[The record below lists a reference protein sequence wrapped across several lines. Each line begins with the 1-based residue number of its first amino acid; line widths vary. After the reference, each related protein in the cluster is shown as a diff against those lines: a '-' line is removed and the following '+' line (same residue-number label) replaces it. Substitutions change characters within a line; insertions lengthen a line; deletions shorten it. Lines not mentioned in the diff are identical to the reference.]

1 MLTNSNRV
9 GKALPATLLPVER
22 GVYRIAALD
31 PYQELLHAISTRR
44 SPEGAYWNLS
54 ARRGSPEHPPG
65 QLDALANRRLLAER
79 LGISLDKMV
88 GCQQVHQTIVASV
101 GAADAGCGM
110 SLESPSIQGADAMI
124 TDARGLYLLAL
135 SADCPP
141 LLFYDPVRQAIGLAH
156 SGWKGTVGRIA
167 ANVVG
172 EMSRC
177 FGSIPSD
184 LVVAIG
190 PGIGPCCY
198 AIGQNVVDAVG
209 ANFCG
214 AWEGTSPLLEM
225 RQGSVYFNLW
235 GAIHRT
241 LIDTGVSPERISV
254 ENVCTACNSDIFF
267 SHRAEEG
274 QCGLFGAVLGIKD
287 QLLAPTL

>member
-1 MLTNSNRV
+1 MT
-9 GKALPATLLPVER
+9 ATILPVER

-31 PYQELLHAISTRR
+31 PYQELVHAISTRR

-54 ARRGSPEHPPG
+54 ARRGSPEHPPD
-65 QLDALANRRLLAER
+65 QSDALANRRSLAER

-88 GCQQVHQTIVASV
+88 GCQQVHQTVVARV
-101 GAADAGCGM
+101 GPADEGRGM
-110 SLESPSIQGADAMI
+110 SVASPSIQGADAMI

-141 LLFYDPVRQAIGLAH
+141 IFFYDPLRQAIGLAH
-156 SGWKGTVGRIA
+156 SGWRGTVGRIA

-177 FGSIPSD
+177 FGTVPSD
-184 LVVAIG
+184 LVVAVG

-198 AIGQNVVDAVG
+198 AVGQNVVDAVE
-209 ANFCG
+209 ANFYG
-214 AWEGTSPLLEM
+214 AWEGPTPLLTAV
-225 RQGSVYFNLW
+225 QGSVYFNLW
-235 GAIHRT
+235 EAIRLA
-241 LIDTGVSPERISV
+241 LIDAGVTSERISV
-254 ENVCTACNSDIFF
+254 ERVCTACNSDMFF

-274 QCGLFGAVLGIKD
+274 RCGLFGAVLGMRE
-287 QLLAPTL
+287 QPLAPGS